1 MVKLHGRGE
10 VAQVQVSVVSFIFIF
25 IFIFLFLLSFLFSI
39 PFSISNFTSKVNF
52 QTSDSN

>member
-1 MVKLHGRGE
+1 VVKLHGRGE